1 MRSASSPVTVSH
13 SISGVVARGHA
24 QAGVAVDDPR
34 VARRDRDVG
43 QQPGHQ
49 PRAHGRAMHGGHN
62 GLAAIDDV
70 VDQVA
75 GFAPDAGAHVEV
87 VRHLLHQVQVAA
99 AGKAL
104 AFAADHHHP
113 GVGVGVDIA
122 PDIGQFAA
130 E

>member
-1 MRSASSPVTVSH
+1 
-13 SISGVVARGHA
+13 
-24 QAGVAVDDPR
+24 
-34 VARRDRDVG
+34 
-43 QQPGHQ
+43 
-49 PRAHGRAMHGGHN
+49 MHGGHN

-104 AFAADHHHP
+104 AFAADPHHP

-122 PDIGQFAA
+122 PDIGQFAVHA
-130 E
+130 VGRRGQLARHAALGAHDHVAA